1 MYSEVDETSISKHNR
16 IMTKAI
22 NEMKK
27 DMQWQVNK
35 IKENMNKRLN

>member
-1 MYSEVDETSISKHNR
+1 MTPQNVKNHTKDLMYSEVDETSISKHNR

-27 DMQWQVNK
+27 DMQ
-35 IKENMNKRLN
+35 